1 MMCGVPYEIL
11 GLAKWKNWNACDA
24 IKSSRGISK
33 MINHEIVRD
42 EASHVR
48 GIRFRKKRLEM
59 RHIPT
64 IHWVYFC
71 LLLCA
76 YVHKVHGYPVYTL
89 KTQLFVDDREES
101 WVISVSQRNWCIA
114 SHTVWQ
120 LDNLTHNEN
129 AITFLFLV
137 RVRHIFPHKDYAVTA
152 ETRCLCSWS
161 VLCSLFFLRSSRI
174 SAKTRCLQT
183 FFCSISFIPRRTSWM
198 GMFFPS
204 SNQMRG
210 WCKKKVGVN
219 KRPWRGAVVSC
230 IVKTN
235 ATNRLHN

>member
-120 LDNLTHNEN
+120 LDTQRKCDHVSIFGARQTYFSPQGLRGNRRD
-129 AITFLFLV
+129 ALFVQLV
-137 RVRHIFPHKDYAVTA
+137 SSMF
-152 ETRCLCSWS
+152 
-161 VLCSLFFLRSSRI
+161 SLL
-174 SAKTRCLQT
+174 SA
-183 FFCSISFIPRRTSWM
+183 
-198 GMFFPS
+198 
-204 SNQMRG
+204 
-210 WCKKKVGVN
+210 
-219 KRPWRGAVVSC
+219 
-230 IVKTN
+230 
-235 ATNRLHN
+235 